1 MTERYQ
7 PILLNVD
14 EEIAKAKATRE
25 GLQDAWDDLE
35 EEYSALAAL
44 LKARKALGL
53 TQDDLATM
61 MGTTKSAISR

>member
-25 GLQDAWDDLE
+25 GLQDAWKKNIL
-35 EEYSALAAL
+35 
-44 LKARKALGL
+44 R
-53 TQDDLATM
+53 
-61 MGTTKSAISR
+61 